1 MSRLAASFRLMAMA
15 APWSRRT
22 DVVLADV
29 VLAGT
34 LAGLSFVPGIAHQGV
49 DLADLPDLPLDA
61 VGVLLILAQS
71 LPLVMRRRWPAGCL
85 AVVGGAFMAFQLL
98 RYPTAF
104 AALGLIVALYSVGA
118 HLRRRSFTVAVV
130 AVVAYVGLAV
140 ALHELGSPE
149 RPLDYTTFL
158 LFLVACWATGVV
170 VRERS
175 AAEAERVRLAE
186 AAVVAAERARI
197 ARELHDVVT
206 HHVTAMVVQ
215 ADAAQFL
222 AGQPE
227 RVTTG
232 LEAISET
239 GRHALTDLRYLLGAL
254 DGTPDADGEG
264 REPSVSR
271 LPDLVARTR
280 GAGQPVELV
289 EDGQPGAMEKAAE
302 VAAYRVVQEALT
314 NAVKHAAGERTLVH
328 VRHGEEWMEVE
339 ITTDGPSRP
348 GLGRGGGRGLVGLR
362 ERVSVVGG
370 ELSAGVRS
378 GGGFT
383 VRARIPMGL
392 R

>member
-1 MSRLAASFRLMAMA
+1 MSRLTASFRLMAMTT
-15 APWSRRT
+15 PWSRRT
-22 DVVLADV
+22 DV

-71 LPLVMRRRWPAGCL
+71 LPLAMRRRWPVWCL
-85 AVVGGAFMAFQLL
+85 AVVGGAFIAFQLL

-118 HLRRRSFTVAVV
+118 HLRRRSLAVAVV

-215 ADAAQFL
+215 ADAARFL

-289 EDGQPGAMEKAAE
+289 EDGKPGAMEKAAE

-328 VRHGEEWMEVE
+328 VRHGEKWMDVE

>member
-1 MSRLAASFRLMAMA
+1 MSRLAASFRLMAMT
-15 APWSRRT
+15 APWSRR
-22 DVVLADV
+22 ADV
-29 VLAGT
+29 VLAGM
-34 LAGLSFVPGIAHQGV
+34 LAGLSFVPGFAHQGV

-104 AALGLIVALYSVGA
+104 AGLGLIVALYSAGA
-118 HLRRRSFTVAVV
+118 HLRRRSLAVAVAVV

-140 ALHELGSPE
+140 ALHESGSPE

-158 LFLVACWATGVV
+158 LFLVACWAAGVV

-227 RVTTG
+227 RVATG
-232 LEAISET
+232 LAAISET

-264 REPSVSR
+264 REPSVGR

-289 EDGQPGAMEKAAE
+289 EDGQPRAMEKAAE

-314 NAVKHAAGERTLVH
+314 NAVKHTAGERTLVH
-328 VRHGEEWMEVE
+328 VRHGEEWMDVEV
-339 ITTDGPSRP
+339 TTDGPSRP

>member
-1 MSRLAASFRLMAMA
+1 MSRLTASFRLMAMTT
-15 APWSRRT
+15 PWSRRT
-22 DVVLADV
+22 DV

-71 LPLVMRRRWPAGCL
+71 LPLAMRRRWPAGCL
-85 AVVGGAFMAFQLL
+85 AVVGGAFIAFQLL

-118 HLRRRSFTVAVV
+118 HLRRRSLAVAVV

-302 VAAYRVVQEALT
+302 LAAYRVVQEALT

-328 VRHGEEWMEVE
+328 VRHGEEWMDVE
-339 ITTDGPSRP
+339 ITTDGPSRA

>member
-1 MSRLAASFRLMAMA
+1 MSRLTASFRLMAMTT
-15 APWSRRT
+15 PWSRRT
-22 DVVLADV
+22 DV

-71 LPLVMRRRWPAGCL
+71 LPLAMRRRWPVWCL
-85 AVVGGAFMAFQLL
+85 AVVGGAFIAFQLL

-118 HLRRRSFTVAVV
+118 HLRRRSLAVAVV

-254 DGTPDADGEG
+254 DGTPEAGGEG

-280 GAGQPVELV
+280 DAGQPVELV

-328 VRHGEEWMEVE
+328 VRHGEEWMDVE
-339 ITTDGPSRP
+339 ITTDGPSRA

>member
-1 MSRLAASFRLMAMA
+1 MSRLAASFRLMAMT

-22 DVVLADV
+22 DV

-71 LPLVMRRRWPAGCL
+71 LPLVVRRRWPAWCL

-118 HLRRRSFTVAVV
+118 HLRRRSLTVAVV

-158 LFLVACWATGVV
+158 LFLAVCWATGVV

-264 REPSVSR
+264 REPSVSK

-280 GAGQPVELV
+280 SAGQPVELV

-314 NAVKHAAGERTLVH
+314 NAVKHAAGKRTLVH
-328 VRHGEEWMEVE
+328 VRHGEQWMDVEV
-339 ITTDGPSRP
+339 TTDGPSRP